1 MTIEFTKAERAT
13 IDAASRAIAYLS
25 ETTNWSDAGAWAE
38 AIKLE
43 RRQGLSM
50 TAAKANCAKA
60 WHLGASDP
68 DKPVRDMFHYRP
80 GYLRAYLLGVR
91 HAVERADSDYSGPL
105 FREALGLCPAA
116 IEAQKIAINRSL

>member
-1 MTIEFTKAERAT
+1 MTIEFTKAERAA
-13 IDAASRAIAYLS
+13 IDAAARAIAYLS

-50 TAAKANCAKA
+50 TAAKANCTKA
-60 WHLGASDP
+60 WHLGAIDP
-68 DKPVRDMFHYRP
+68 DKPVRDMFHFRP

-91 HAVERADSDYSGPL
+91 HAVERADSDYTGPH
-105 FREALGLCPAA
+105 FRSALGLCPAA
-116 IEAQKIAINRSL
+116 IEAQREAINRSI

>member
-1 MTIEFTKAERAT
+1 MTIEFTKAERAA
-13 IDAASRAIAYLS
+13 IDAAARAIAYLS

-60 WHLGASDP
+60 WHKGATSPYAPVSD
-68 DKPVRDMFHYRP
+68 MYLYRP

-91 HAVERADSDYSGPL
+91 HAVERADSDYTGPL
-105 FREALGLCPAA
+105 FRQALGLCPAA